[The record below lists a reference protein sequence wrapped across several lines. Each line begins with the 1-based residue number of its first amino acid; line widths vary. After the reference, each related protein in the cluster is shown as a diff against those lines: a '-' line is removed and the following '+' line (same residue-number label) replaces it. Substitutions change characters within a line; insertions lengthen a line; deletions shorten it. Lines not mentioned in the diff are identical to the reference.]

1 MKQGIGFRAYAQKDP
16 LVEYKKESFNLFEEL
31 LYNMNEEILIR
42 LFHIVINVETMGNN
56 EKFFVAKEE
65 QNQKNLQYNRVELL
79 NNMNKK
85 IIQNSQNIVKQE
97 TTHNKVNPIDRDPN
111 DPSTWGKIMRNELC
125 PCGSGKKYKQCH
137 GKAE

>member
-1 MKQGIGFRAYAQKDP
+1 
-16 LVEYKKESFNLFEEL
+16 
-31 LYNMNEEILIR
+31 
-42 LFHIVINVETMGNN
+42 MGNN